1 VAVVEQ
7 EVVIQVELQDQAVV
21 VEVDNI
27 KVK

>member
-7 EVVIQVELQDQAVV
+7 EVQLQVELQDQAVV
-21 VEVDNI
+21 VEVEFI